1 MLKTKH
7 MQAHH
12 FTDTNNKRGTGEVRG
27 EGRGQVSGA
36 AGERSQMGGDKH
48 ASRRKNRGKNTG
60 EAQKGTK
67 YQNIRHNKT
76 QNHDI
81 NTTIS
86 LCHMTPERHNLI
98 LGTFI

>member
-36 AGERSQMGGDKH
+36 AGERSLDDEQ
-48 ASRRKNRGKNTG
+48 NRWGETNMQAEGKTEG
-60 EAQKGTK
+60 RTLGRHKKG
-67 YQNIRHNKT
+67 QNIKT
-76 QNHDI
+76 
-81 NTTIS
+81 
-86 LCHMTPERHNLI
+86 
-98 LGTFI
+98 